1 MNKNIFFMKDEDLP
15 GLLPDDQL
23 YELLDKAKQ
32 DDKDAVKTV
41 AEHNIKLVLMIV
53 NKNFG
58 TVEWDKNEL
67 ISIGNIGLIK
77 AIKSFDKEKNVQ
89 FSTYASKCI
98 SNEILMFLRKLKK
111 NKYVD
116 SLDRPIRNGKDDNID
131 IKLEDTIIG
140 DTDIEADYDKLET
153 YEIIRE
159 IVSNLPPRDKKI
171 ITLYFGFDD
180 NMPHNQYE
188 IADILSVS
196 QSYISKS
203 MTKILTEIEKK
214 LAKKGIEE
222 INFKKQEKLD
232 ENKHDFDIKKL
243 GDNENEF
250 DTKKLENLDD
260 TKNNFETGKLK

>member
-1 MNKNIFFMKDEDLP
+1 MNKNNFFMKDEDLP

-53 NKNFG
+53 NKNFK

-180 NMPHNQYE
+180 NMPHKQEE
-188 IADILSVS
+188 IANILATG
-196 QSYISKS
+196 QSSISRAV
-203 MTKILTEIEKK
+203 TKILTKIEQK
-214 LAKKGIEE
+214 LVEKGIEQ
-222 INFKKQEKLD
+222 INFKRKKSINN
-232 ENKHDFDIKKL
+232 NK
-243 GDNENEF
+243 
-250 DTKKLENLDD
+250 DD
-260 TKNNFETGKLK
+260 FETDKFK

>member
-1 MNKNIFFMKDEDLP
+1 MKENNFFIKDEN
-15 GLLPDDQL
+15 LPDFLPDSQL
-23 YELLDKAKQ
+23 YELLNKAKK
-32 DDKDAVKTV
+32 DDEDAIKIV

-53 NKNFG
+53 NKNFK

-67 ISIGNIGLIK
+67 ISIGNIGLLK
-77 AIKSFDKEKNVQ
+77 AIQSFDKEKNVQ

-98 SNEILMFLRKLKK
+98 NNEILMFLRKLKK
-111 NKYVD
+111 YKNVD
-116 SLDRPIRNGKDDNID
+116 SLDRPIYNSID
-131 IKLEDTIIG
+131 GYNNIKLEDTITDG
-140 DTDIEADYDKLET
+140 TDIEADYDKLVT
-153 YEIIRE
+153 YEIVRE
-159 IVSNLPPRDKKI
+159 VVTNLPPRDKKI

-180 NMPHNQYE
+180 NIPHNQYE

-203 MTKILTEIEKK
+203 MTKILAEIEKK

-243 GDNENEF
+243 DDNENEF